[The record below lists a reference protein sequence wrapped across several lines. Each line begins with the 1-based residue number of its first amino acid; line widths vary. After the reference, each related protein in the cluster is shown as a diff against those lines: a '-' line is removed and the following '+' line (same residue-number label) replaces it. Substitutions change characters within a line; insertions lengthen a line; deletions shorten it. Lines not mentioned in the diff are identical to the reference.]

1 MIQVLTKRLVSS
13 ERAMDR
19 RRPNLPR
26 RENMVAPL
34 RVMQIVSGTGVNG
47 AVIHCL
53 RLARALATRGHTV
66 TLVCRPDSW
75 ISHQP
80 LDGVEVFQSTLARW
94 PMSELRRVNKAARER
109 KIDVVQTHMSSAHF
123 FGVLL
128 RMYGRLPCVA
138 TAQSRHAQLHWSF
151 NSRVIA
157 VSEATARYHRRVN
170 LVPSRKMEVAYNFI
184 DDQDFSSVAA
194 SIRGAMRAQFGLEK
208 HHLAIGTVGD
218 IIPRKGQLDLVR
230 AMPRILKTE
239 ANAKLLLIG
248 WDCGEYA
255 TDIRREAKNLGV
267 ENSVIFCGHRA
278 DVRNVLSALD
288 IYTLASREESF
299 PLSTIEAMA
308 GGLPVVSTTAGGLS
322 ECVVDGETGLL
333 VDPGDVPAL
342 GNSLS
347 VLAAYP
353 ELRNEVGTA
362 GKLRAQSLFSCAAQT
377 PRIEIA
383 LARACGRAA

>member
-1 MIQVLTKRLVSS
+1 
-13 ERAMDR
+13 
-19 RRPNLPR
+19 
-26 RENMVAPL
+26 MVAPL
-34 RVMQIVSGTGVNG
+34 RVMQIVSGMGVNG
-47 AVIHCL
+47 AIVHCL
-53 RLARALATRGHTV
+53 RLARALADRGHAV
-66 TLVCRPDSW
+66 TLVCRHESW
-75 ISHQP
+75 ISQQP
-80 LDGVEVFQSTLARW
+80 LDGVEVFPSTLDRW
-94 PMSELRRVNKAARER
+94 PVSELRRVNNAAHER

-138 TAQSRHAQLHWSF
+138 TAQSRHAQLHWPL

-194 SIRGAMRAQFGLEK
+194 SIRGAMRAQFGLEN

-230 AMPRILKTE
+230 ALPRIVKT
-239 ANAKLLLIG
+239 APNAKLLLIG
-248 WDCGEYA
+248 WECDEYA
-255 TDIRREAKNLGV
+255 SVIRREAKSLGV
-267 ENSVIFCGHRA
+267 ANSVIFCGHRA

-308 GGLPVVSTTAGGLS
+308 SGLPVVSTTAGGLS

-333 VDPGDVPAL
+333 VKPRDVDAL
-342 GNSLS
+342 GYSIS
-347 VLAAYP
+347 ALAANK
-353 ELRNEVGTA
+353 ELRIEFGMA
-362 GKLRAQSLFSCAAQT
+362 GKLRARALFSCAAQT
-377 PRIEIA
+377 PRIEAA
-383 LARACGRAA
+383 LARACGRVA